1 MPFALAIVGI
11 VLLVSALRG
20 TSGSLF
26 AALKADFTGSGN
38 YIYWVVA
45 ILVIG
50 SIGYI
55 KKLQPISDAFLAL
68 VLIVLMISNKGFFAQ
83 FMTALSSTDTSACTQ
98 VSSSSSTPGVTNP
111 IASLLPSSMV
121 NSGTL
126 LGTQAT
132 QVSPVTATPNQSYSQ
147 ALSNTWTNLGS
158 ALNSGSFGGN

>member
-26 AALKADFTGSGN
+26 AALKADFTGTGN

-45 ILVIG
+45 IFVVG

-55 KKLQPISDAFLAL
+55 KKLQPMSDAFLAL
-68 VLIVLMISNKGFFAQ
+68 LLVVLMISNKGFFAQ
-83 FMTALSSTDTSACTQ
+83 FMTALSSADTTSCTQ
-98 VSSSSSTPGVTNP
+98 TSSTPGVTNP
-111 IASLLPSSMV
+111 IASLLPSSIV

-126 LGTQAT
+126 LGSQET
-132 QVSPVTATPNQSYSQ
+132 QVSPVTATPNQSYST

-158 ALNSGSFGGN
+158 ALNSGNFGGN